1 MADDLLIWLYWF
13 GAAAIGYG
21 AISASVRYVHH
32 WRRGAR
38 IMAAQAA
45 VQAILCTAGLGT
57 IWAIYRTYMSG

>member
-1 MADDLLIWLYWF
+1 MADDLLVWLYWF

-21 AISASVRYVHH
+21 ALSACIRYIHH

-45 VQAILCTAGLGT
+45 VQAMLCTVGIAVV
-57 IWAIYRTYMSG
+57 WAIHQVYMHG

>member
-1 MADDLLIWLYWF
+1 MAGDMAIWLFWF

-21 AISASVRYVHH
+21 TLSAFIRYVYH

-45 VQAILCTAGLGT
+45 VQAVLCTFGIAV
-57 IWAIYRTYMSG
+57 IWAIHQVYLPG

>member
-1 MADDLLIWLYWF
+1 MADDLLIWLFWF

-21 AISASVRYVHH
+21 ALSAFIRYIHH

-45 VQAILCTAGLGT
+45 VQAMLCTFGIA
-57 IWAIYRTYMSG
+57 IAWAIHQVYMHG